1 MLLIREA
8 HFEDARSI
16 AVVHVDTWRTT
27 YAGIVPEDALAA
39 LSYPQREAFWGEVLQ
54 RLEPRTF
61 VLVADMGAEGVVGF
75 VSGGPEREHDEAYRG
90 EVYAIYIMARYQR
103 KGLGSALM
111 ISAGKRLLEADLP
124 SMLVWVLKQNPAR
137 RFYGALGG
145 AQLRSKLIEL
155 GDASLEEIAYA
166 WKDIHQLIRPEQP
179 A

>member
-1 MLLIREA
+1 
-8 HFEDARSI
+8 
-16 AVVHVDTWRTT
+16 
-27 YAGIVPEDALAA
+27 
-39 LSYPQREAFWGEVLQ
+39 
-54 RLEPRTF
+54 
-61 VLVADMGAEGVVGF
+61 
-75 VSGGPEREHDEAYRG
+75 
-90 EVYAIYIMARYQR
+90 
-103 KGLGSALM
+103 M

-137 RFYGALGG
+137 RFYEALGG